1 MKKLNFLLLLSS
13 LFLGAALITSC
24 DPCKDVDCVNGT
36 CNEGDC
42 DCDEGWE
49 AADCTTEK
57 RKKFLGDYTGNEVCD
72 TLGNVDSYT
81 IGIEVG
87 TGAVSNINIVNFA
100 GFDVDVMATINED
113 GVSFLVPNQSVSYG
127 PNTAYTFSGSGQ
139 KNGSTLTVSYTVII
153 NGTGTSDG
161 CVYTALKD
169 N

>member
-1 MKKLNFLLLLSS
+1 MKKLNLILLFFGLL
-13 LFLGAALITSC
+13 FGATMITSC

-57 RKKFLGDYTGNEVCD
+57 RKKFLGAYSGNEVCD
-72 TLGNVDSYT
+72 TLGNVDTYT
-81 IGIEVG
+81 IEIENG
-87 TGAVSNINIVNFA
+87 TGSVSNINIQNFG
-100 GFDVDVMATINED
+100 GFDVDVKATIDDD
-113 GVSFLVPNQSVSYG
+113 GQSFTVPNQSVSAG

-139 KNGSTLTVSYTVII
+139 KSGSTLTVNYTVII
-153 NGTGTSDG
+153 NGTGLSDG
-161 CVYTALKD
+161 CVYNALK